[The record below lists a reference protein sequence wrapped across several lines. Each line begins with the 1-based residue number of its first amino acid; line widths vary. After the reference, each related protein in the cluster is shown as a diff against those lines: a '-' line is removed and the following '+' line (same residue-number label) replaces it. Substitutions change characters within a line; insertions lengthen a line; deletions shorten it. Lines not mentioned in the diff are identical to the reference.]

1 MKISAKTREEM
12 FCAIRLAWKKLGLFG
27 SLFMRAF
34 LVYLQKKI
42 IIMRIVFCIYNVY
55 NSIWKNEKKLPRVVL
70 SYFLL
75 LNVQQNGSPNEL
87 AQKIQPVYK
96 IVDSWLADDFFCG
109 TAQNC
114 EKIK

>member
-1 MKISAKTREEM
+1 
-12 FCAIRLAWKKLGLFG
+12 
-27 SLFMRAF
+27 
-34 LVYLQKKI
+34 
-42 IIMRIVFCIYNVY
+42 MRIVFCIYNVY

-96 IVDSWLADDFFCG
+96 IVDS
-109 TAQNC
+109 
-114 EKIK
+114 